1 MLIEEF
7 LSFVDVALAEAKKG
21 KLINMKKQNKR
32 NEKKIIILLVVVMII
47 TLTILVQMKKYQNVK
62 NNDEKL
68 KQQQENQDETV
79 SLIDMNNTENAKI
92 ESGVKENTSENISK
106 DRKLGNLSIT
116 DIKLVAQ
123 DGVTAFTATVKN
135 DSNKDFAGGIVKIAF
150 TSKDGSNYAELE
162 AYIPEIVADG
172 TNSINAGTTADIA
185 NAYDFTMEL
194 EK

>member
-1 MLIEEF
+1 MKREN
-7 LSFVDVALAEAKKG
+7 KK
-21 KLINMKKQNKR
+21 
-32 NEKKIIILLVVVMII
+32 KKISPKVVLAIVLLVILLLAGLII
-47 TLTILVQMKKYQNVK
+47 HK
-62 NNDEKL
+62 NNTKTKNNQTE
-68 KQQQENQDETV
+68 QQENQDETV
-79 SLIDMNNTENAKI
+79 SLIDMNNTENAKV
-92 ESGVKENTSENISK
+92 EGGVKENTSENIAK

-116 DIKLVAQ
+116 DIRLVAQ

>member
-1 MLIEEF
+1 MKEKQKI
-7 LSFVDVALAEAKKG
+7 KKSNSKG
-21 KLINMKKQNKR
+21 
-32 NEKKIIILLVVVMII
+32 IILLIAIIIIAIIVVGTII
-47 TLTILVQMKKYQNVK
+47 YQNNK
-62 NNDEKL
+62 NTQQE
-68 KQQQENQDETV
+68 QQQETEQDSL

-92 ESGVKENTSENISK
+92 ESGVKENTSENIAK

-135 DSNKDFAGGIVKIAF
+135 DSTKDFAGGIVKISF
-150 TSKDGSNYAELE
+150 TNKDGSNYAELE
-162 AYIPEIVADG
+162 AYIPEIVAGG
-172 TNSINAGTTADIA
+172 TNAINAGTTADIA

>member
-1 MLIEEF
+1 MKLN
-7 LSFVDVALAEAKKG
+7 KKG
-21 KLINMKKQNKR
+21 I
-32 NEKKIIILLVVVMII
+32 IAIILL
-47 TLTILVQMKKYQNVK
+47 ILVILLIVSGITRAITNK
-62 NNDEKL
+62 NKFNDNQPVSKEEK
-68 KQQQENQDETV
+68 QDEAL
-79 SLIDMNNTENAKI
+79 SLIDMTNTENAKI
-92 ESGVKENTSENISK
+92 ENGVKENTSENISK

-135 DSNKDFAGGIVKIAF
+135 DSNKNFAGGIVKILF
-150 TSKDGSNYAELE
+150 TNKDGSNYAELE
-162 AYIPEIVADG
+162 ASIPEIIAGG

>member
-1 MLIEEF
+1 MKEKQKI
-7 LSFVDVALAEAKKG
+7 KKSNSKG
-21 KLINMKKQNKR
+21 
-32 NEKKIIILLVVVMII
+32 IILLIAIIIIAIIVVGTII
-47 TLTILVQMKKYQNVK
+47 YQNNK
-62 NNDEKL
+62 NTQQE
-68 KQQQENQDETV
+68 QQQETEQDSL

-135 DSNKDFAGGIVKIAF
+135 DSTKDFAGGIVKISF
-150 TSKDGSNYAELE
+150 TNKDGSNYAELE
-162 AYIPEIVADG
+162 AYIPEIVAGG
-172 TNSINAGTTADIA
+172 TNAINAGTTADIA